1 MTFTIDLENNITVLA
16 SSQHIEERQEGTE
29 TFSTPHELAALAAKW
44 PGSRLIEI
52 WNGLPGVEAV
62 ERFTSRQVAATRIW
76 KAIQNLQPTAGA
88 QRRQVAP
95 KKVSQDFI
103 DSVCL
108 AVNSAMMWYPK
119 QVLCLQRS
127 VVTTCLLR
135 SHGVQA
141 HMVMG
146 AQRTPFKAHA
156 WVEVDGRAI
165 NEKTDVQA
173 HYGIWVRG

>member
-1 MTFTIDLENNITVLA
+1 MKRLLLPWVVLFGFAAYDLLLPIYKFA
-16 SSQHIEERQEGTE
+16 GMH
-29 TFSTPHELAALAAKW
+29 
-44 PGSRLIEI
+44 RLIRG
-52 WNGLPGVEAV
+52 W
-62 ERFTSRQVAATRIW
+62 QV
-76 KAIQNLQPTAGA
+76 PS
-88 QRRQVAP
+88 

-103 DSVCL
+103 DSVCV

-173 HYGIWVRG
+173 HYGIWVRC